1 MRNARKALL
10 HAKNFLLIT
19 ENDKA
24 IRLHAGDDPATLLL
38 TLAVHNDEFRY
49 TLEAVLDQANETLGD
64 QHRTR
69 RTLGL
74 IKRSGKFQE
83 AGYVA

>member
-49 TLEAVLDQANETLGD
+49 TLEAVIEQANETLGD
-64 QHRTR
+64 NSEREEPPTN
-69 RTLGL
+69 
-74 IKRSGKFQE
+74 
-83 AGYVA
+83 

>member
-64 QHRTR
+64 K
-69 RTLGL
+69 GE
-74 IKRSGKFQE
+74 SPE
-83 AGYVA
+83 SEDD

>member
-24 IRLHAGDDPATLLL
+24 IRLHAGDDPAILLL

-64 QHRTR
+64 KTEPDEP
-69 RTLGL
+69 
-74 IKRSGKFQE
+74 SDN
-83 AGYVA
+83 

>member
-49 TLEAVLDQANETLGD
+49 TLEAVIEQANETLGD
-64 QHRTR
+64 NSER
-69 RTLGL
+69 
-74 IKRSGKFQE
+74 KE
-83 AGYVA
+83 PPD